1 MIHSYS
7 DSPNQNGTINN
18 SKGSVLI
25 VTLLIITILTALVTD
40 FVYDVYIDTSALSN
54 WSKAQQATMAA
65 RSGLVFSS
73 NYLSEIEKETYTDIH
88 NLEVPLNLGMPAG
101 TFILIKVE
109 DENAKFNINSLIY
122 ENGRTNEKALSSLKK
137 LLEYLNINPELAL
150 YIADWI
156 DPDSEPRAPGSE
168 DIAKNSAFWNIDEL
182 KILPDMKIETYNT
195 LRPHITI
202 FGDSMININTAG
214 QEVLSS
220 ISNEITETM
229 ALQIIEYRSSGPFEN
244 KTALQ
249 NVPGFES
256 AGISVLDRVTVKSS
270 GFRITSK
277 AIINDITR
285 SVESIVQTSGKILQW
300 REW

>member
-202 FGDSMININTAG
+202 FGDSMININIAG
-214 QEVLSS
+214 QE
-220 ISNEITETM
+220 
-229 ALQIIEYRSSGPFEN
+229 
-244 KTALQ
+244 
-249 NVPGFES
+249 
-256 AGISVLDRVTVKSS
+256 
-270 GFRITSK
+270 
-277 AIINDITR
+277 
-285 SVESIVQTSGKILQW
+285 
-300 REW
+300 